1 MILRIFRS
9 NQPELGLLLPVFG
22 AVLWLPGWWFDQ
34 PPDFSLTLLR
44 FGAISEPWSS
54 KVGLVIG
61 FALVILTALLFNN
74 LFQQYDLIDRK
85 NQLPGLCF
93 VVDFS
98 WSPFLLQYSHLLVG
112 QIFIL
117 LALRRIMQVYRQ
129 TNVQR
134 ELFDVGLFIG
144 LAALFYLPFVLFLL
158 GAMFSLFVL
167 RSFNGREWFMPI
179 AGLICITVL
188 FVGTNYLF
196 EWGAI
201 EVLSSKWQPA
211 DHVLPVGLFD
221 WFKYVVAAILL
232 IMTVVAAPSY
242 MAALTRS
249 TMRDRNLKTVLLI
262 FGLIFGI
269 LYVIFLVLPA
279 FGSNVLLLAFPVALM
294 LVYAVADKRVNWIV
308 SGLFYALMGAA
319 LINNYGMLAM
329 Y

>member
-22 AVLWLPGWWFDQ
+22 AALWLPGWWLDQ
-34 PPDFSLTLLR
+34 PPDFSMTLLG
-44 FGAISEPWSS
+44 FGVLSEPWSAN
-54 KVGLVIG
+54 VGVVIG
-61 FALVILTALLFNN
+61 FGLVLISALLFNN

-93 VVDFS
+93 VIAFS
-98 WSPFLLQYSHLLVG
+98 WSPFLLQYSHLMVG

-129 TNVQR
+129 TNVHR

-144 LAALFYLPFVLFLL
+144 LAALFYLPFISFLV
-158 GAMFSLFVL
+158 GVMFGLFVL

-179 AGLICITVL
+179 AGLICIAAL
-188 FVGTNYLF
+188 FFGVNYLF

-201 EVLSSKWQPA
+201 DALSSKWQPV
-211 DHVLPVGLFD
+211 DHILPVGLFD

-242 MAALTRS
+242 VAALTRS
-249 TMRDRNLKTVLLI
+249 TMRDRNLKTILLI
-262 FGLIFGI
+262 FGLNCGI
-269 LYVIFLVLPA
+269 LYLVFLILPG

-308 SGLFYALMGAA
+308 SGLFYALLAAA